1 MITLTFWFQ
10 TSESTKL
17 FPQPQVPTG
26 ALSVRSYGGQAG
38 RGNASETEGSAQT
51 RLKERTLDWA
61 IQREMAALCG
71 RPPFC
76 SFQYTVSYKG
86 DIPPPL
92 LGDDCSEVAI
102 FVVGTGGEEEVVR
115 LTIADCSPTKL
126 NAPQTGDRDHLP
138 RGGLECTQCLA
149 SRQIE
154 GVDGTGRRIVRYQ
167 QRIAESSEIA
177 GSYCQTPRLV
187 KRSTV
192 REVLHKC
199 SIFAEDVNVTPR
211 SARRTGKGH
220 IELSVD
226 ILDAEGRES
235 RLDCAV
241 GQRPY
246 QAEVAVVD
254 INFVVGRVG
263 AIQRVT
269 RCFTGKWQPG
279 IDRT

>member
-1 MITLTFWFQ
+1 MD
-10 TSESTKL
+10 
-17 FPQPQVPTG
+17 
-26 ALSVRSYGGQAG
+26 VRD
-38 RGNASETEGSAQT
+38 R
-51 RLKERTLDWA
+51 
-61 IQREMAALCG
+61 
-71 RPPFC
+71 
-76 SFQYTVSYKG
+76 
-86 DIPPPL
+86 
-92 LGDDCSEVAI
+92 
-102 FVVGTGGEEEVVR
+102 
-115 LTIADCSPTKL
+115 IADCSSTKL
-126 NAPQTGDRDHLP
+126 KYPQTWDLDNLP
-138 RGGLECTQCLA
+138 SGGLECTQCLA

-177 GSYCQTPRLV
+177 GSYCQTPRLL

-199 SIFAEDVNVTPR
+199 SIFGEDVNVTPR

-235 RLDCAV
+235 RRDCAV
-241 GQRPY
+241 GERLY

-269 RCFTGKWQPG
+269 RCFTGNGQPG